1 MRPLVAVRQARRGQE
16 RSGRVRFTT
25 RFLLQTPLAAPHLS
39 GRNAPAG
46 VAFGMSKNTLSL
58 VLRRVRACAALLA
71 IAAPGAHAQSGAAP
85 EKASVKVAMLDLAFY
100 GKRANDLMPNDSAM
114 AMTATAVMRKGLSNQ
129 PGIAFVDSVS
139 VAKAAASPAA
149 IAVVQD
155 RPCNVVVAC
164 ARAVGQELGAK
175 WVVMGKISK
184 TSDLIWIFSGELID
198 VASGKLVLDDSY
210 ELKGIA
216 SDMVPKGAEVFARRV
231 AKRMTAPDSAVVQ

>member
-1 MRPLVAVRQARRGQE
+1 LQRATLASHPGGLRAAVALLSISAGTGVPARV
-16 RSGRVRFTT
+16 S
-25 RFLLQTPLAAPHLS
+25 
-39 GRNAPAG
+39 
-46 VAFGMSKNTLSL
+46 FGMSRSF
-58 VLRRVRACAALLA
+58 VRSVSRHVTACAAALVLA
-71 IAAPGAHAQSGAAP
+71 LPGLRAQSGNSSPNAP
-85 EKASVKVAMLDLAFY
+85 VKVAMLDLAFY
-100 GKRANDLMPNDSAM
+100 GKRANDIFPGDTAM
-114 AMTATAVMRKGLSNQ
+114 ADTATAVMRRNLLNQ
-129 PGIAFVDSVS
+129 PGISFVDAAS
-139 VAKAAASPAA
+139 VAKAVASPAA
-149 IAVVQD
+149 ISVVQD

-231 AKRMTAPDSAVVQ
+231 AKKVTSPDSAVVQ